1 MKKNIG
7 MMMAG
12 ATVGL
17 AVGAAAGMIGCGKKM
32 NMRSMK
38 RKAGKL
44 IRAAGSII
52 DDLPGTLGL

>member
-1 MKKNIG
+1 
-7 MMMAG
+7 MAG

-52 DDLPGTLGL
+52 DDLSGTLGL